1 MNRCITCC
9 GAILCCL
16 LAGSARADLSPGDA
30 GVDQAWLST
39 VRQEI
44 AETEYRVS
52 GQPGDDPQAPN
63 RAHGIRTFFRS
74 AGVEVVPRIAG
85 TADWWFGL
93 ELESVGRSGSAQPV
107 SATNRQVDG
116 NRVTYRFDGL
126 DEWYVNNA
134 SGLKHGFT
142 IERPPAATDDG
153 PWVELQLAVRGD
165 LSPRLSPDGLVVRFD
180 SPAGAPILHYGG
192 LYVHDD
198 YGRRLPA
205 HMAVSAGP
213 DRRWIA
219 LLVDDRQARYP
230 ITIDPL
236 LTAPSWTTFGGQ
248 ASAWLGASVGTA
260 GDVNGDGF
268 SDVIVGAP
276 AYDGGEPNEGVA
288 FVFHGSASGPSTVAD
303 WSREAD
309 QIGANYGVAVST
321 AGDVNG
327 DGFSDVIVGANL
339 YDTVPGFFVNNG
351 RVFVYVGSA
360 TGLPPGGTSW
370 SKTGAVDEQIGAT
383 VACAG
388 DVNGDGFSD
397 VLIGV
402 PTFESTGLQNNEGR
416 AMLYR
421 GSSSGL
427 GSTPTWNIESNK
439 GNAEFGRSLG
449 TAGDVNGDGYSDVIV
464 GAPGYANPQVG
475 EGRVFVYYGSGS
487 GLPTVWDWS
496 TESDQ
501 NDARLGEAVGP
512 AGDVNADGYSD
523 VIVGAPLFDNGHT
536 DEGLARVH
544 LGSASGLLGN
554 AVWSVEGEQDG
565 AQLGGS
571 VATAGDIDGDDFADV
586 LVGAPLFDNGET
598 DEGRA
603 TAYAGQPSGL
613 SSAPVW
619 STESDQNDARLGE
632 ALATAGDVNG
642 DGFSDVVI
650 GARLFDGSVTDEGR
664 ATVHIGSADGLGE
677 PRVLTDATEELFDAQ
692 FGLAVDAAGDVNG
705 DGFGDVIVG
714 APFYDGGFEDEGKAF
729 VYHGRSSG
737 LNMTAAWSATGGVNG
752 ALFGFAVSGA
762 GDFDGDGFDGVLIG
776 APGYSDS
783 FTNEGRAVAYD
794 GSIFG
799 VLGASAWSVEG
810 GQDSAALGH
819 SVDWAGDVNGDGFS
833 DVIIGAPQASNG
845 EASEGRAFVHHGS
858 ASGLMTG
865 AQWTGE
871 SDQIAANYGVSVA
884 GAGDVDGDGFS
895 DVIVGADLYDSVP
908 GLTVDTG
915 RANVYLGSSA
925 GLPAAGAS
933 WWWAGG
939 PDERAAAAVGSAGD
953 VNGDGYADV
962 IVGSPRYTNG
972 SFHNEEGRAL
982 VFHGSATG
990 VSSPASWE
998 IESNLGNARYGASVG
1013 TAGDVNGD
1021 GYADTIVGAP
1031 GYEFG
1036 EGRAFVYHG
1045 SGAGLSMT
1053 EAWFAD
1059 IDVNSAALGTAVASA
1074 GDVNA
1079 DGYADVVLGIPFLNS
1094 DADQQ
1099 GSIGLALGNDTGG
1112 LSLVPRQRRADDSA
1126 PIAQLGAGD
1135 DPSAFRLAAIGR
1147 TPFGRGRIRL
1157 QSEVKALG
1165 TIFDLTG
1172 TVSATSWTDSGLPGA
1187 ALNEAIAGAADT
1199 VHHWRVRAA
1208 FDPVTTPLAPAGRWL
1223 TVPRNGWQEADLR
1236 LPAAPAGRVPDDHA
1250 VAGTPLLLDRAG
1262 GGQLALSWDDSCK
1275 ASDTDFAIYEGPLG
1289 TFTDHE
1295 SLVCSTGG
1303 ATTLPVTP
1311 SSGDRYYLVV
1321 PTNGSREGSYGVD
1334 AVGTPRSPSTI
1345 NACLPQLVA
1354 ACP

>member
-1 MNRCITCC
+1 MYQRITGC
-9 GAILCCL
+9 GVVVCCL
-16 LAGSARADLSPGDA
+16 LAGSVRADLPPGEA

-39 VRQEI
+39 VQQEI
-44 AETEYRVS
+44 TDSEYRVS

-63 RAHGIRTFFRS
+63 RAHGFRTFFRS
-74 AGVEVVPRIAG
+74 GEIEVLPRRAETG
-85 TADWWFGL
+85 LWRFGL
-93 ELESVGRSGSAQPV
+93 GLESFGRSGSAQPV
-107 SATNRQVDG
+107 GAADRQIDG
-116 NRVTYRFDGL
+116 NRVTFRFAGI
-126 DEWYVNNA
+126 DEWYVNDA
-134 SGLKHGFT
+134 RGLKHGFT
-142 IERPPAATDDG
+142 IEHRPQAPDDG
-153 PWVELQLAVRGD
+153 PWVELQLRMRGD
-165 LSPRLSPDGLVVRFD
+165 LSPRLSPDGLAIGFD
-180 SPAGAPILHYGG
+180 SPSGEPVLHYGG

-198 YGRRLPA
+198 EGRQLPA
-205 HMAVSAGP
+205 RMTISAGAN
-213 DRRWIA
+213 RRRIT
-219 LLVDDRQARYP
+219 LQVDDRRARYP

-236 LTAPSWTTFGGQ
+236 LTAPSWTTLGGQ

-288 FVFHGSASGPSTVAD
+288 FVYHGSASGPSTVAD

-309 QIGANYGVAVST
+309 QVGANYGVAVAT

-327 DGFSDVIVGANL
+327 DGFSDVIVSANL
-339 YDTVPGFFVNNG
+339 YDVAPGFFINNG
-351 RVFVYVGSA
+351 RVFVYLGSA
-360 TGLPPGGTSW
+360 SGLPPAGTSW
-370 SKTGAVDEQIGAT
+370 SKTGAVDEQIGAS

-402 PTFESTGLQNNEGR
+402 PTYESTGLQTNEGR

-427 GSTPTWNIESNK
+427 EATPTWDVESNK

-449 TAGDVNGDGYSDVIV
+449 TAGDVNGDGFSDVIV

-496 TESDQ
+496 TEIDQ
-501 NDARLGEAVGP
+501 NDARLGEAVGT

-523 VIVGAPLFDNGHT
+523 VIVGAPLFDNGHSE
-536 DEGLARVH
+536 EGLAQLH
-544 LGSASGLLGN
+544 LGSSSGLLAN
-554 AVWSVEGEQDG
+554 AAWSVEGEQDG
-565 AQLGGS
+565 AQMGGS
-571 VATAGDIDGDDFADV
+571 VATAGDVDGDDFADV
-586 LVGAPLFDNGET
+586 IVGAPLFDNGHT

-603 TAYAGQPSGL
+603 TAYTGQPSGL
-613 SSAPVW
+613 SSTPVW
-619 STESDQNDARLGE
+619 SAESDQNDARLGE

-650 GARLFDGSVTDEGR
+650 GTRLFDGSLTDEGR
-664 ATVHIGSADGLGE
+664 ATIHIGAADGLGE
-677 PRVLTDATEELFDAQ
+677 LTVLTDATEELFGAQ
-692 FGLAVDAAGDVNG
+692 FGVAVDAAGDVNG

-714 APFYDGGFEDEGKAF
+714 APFYDGGFQDEGKAF
-729 VYHGRSSG
+729 VYHGTDGG
-737 LNMTAAWSATGGVNG
+737 LRMTAAWSATGGVDD

-762 GDFDGDGFDGVLIG
+762 GDFDGDGFDGVLVG
-776 APGYSDS
+776 APGYTDA
-783 FTNEGRAVAYD
+783 FTSEGRAVAYD
-794 GSIFG
+794 GSLFG
-799 VLGASAWSVEG
+799 LLGAAVWSVEG
-810 GQDSAALGH
+810 GQASAALGH

-833 DVIIGAPQASNG
+833 DVIIGAPQSSNG

-858 ASGLMTG
+858 PSGLTAG

-871 SDQIAANYGVSVA
+871 GNQVSANYGVSVA
-884 GAGDVDGDGFS
+884 GAGDVNGDGFS

-908 GLTVDTG
+908 GLTADNG
-915 RANVYLGSSA
+915 RANVYLGSPT
-925 GLPAAGAS
+925 GLPAAGVN

-939 PDERAAAAVGSAGD
+939 PDEQAASSVATAGD

-962 IVGSPRYTNG
+962 IVGSQRYTNG
-972 SFHNEEGRAL
+972 TFHNEEGRSL
-982 VFHGSATG
+982 VFHGSSVG

-998 IESNLGNARYGASVG
+998 IESNQGNANYGASVG

-1021 GYADTIVGAP
+1021 GYADAIVGAP
-1031 GYEFG
+1031 GYSG

-1045 SGAGLSMT
+1045 SGAGLSTT
-1053 EAWFAD
+1053 EAWFAN
-1059 IDVNSAALGTAVASA
+1059 INAINATLGVAVASA

-1079 DGYADVVLGIPFLNS
+1079 DGYADVVVGIPFLGG
-1094 DADQQ
+1094 DTDQQ

-1135 DPSAFRLAAIGR
+1135 DPSGFRLAAIGR
-1147 TPFGRGRIRL
+1147 TPFGRGRVKL
-1157 QSEVKALG
+1157 ESEVKVLG
-1165 TIFDLTG
+1165 TAFDLIG
-1172 TVSATSWTDSGLPGA
+1172 IQSATSWSDSGLPGT
-1187 ALNEAIAGAADT
+1187 ALNEPATGAADT

-1208 FDPVTTPLAPAGRWL
+1208 FDPVTTPLATAGRWL

-1236 LPAAPAGRVPDDHA
+1236 LPAAPAGRVPDGQA
-1250 VAGTPLLLDRAG
+1250 VAGAPLLLDRAG
-1262 GGQLALSWDDSCK
+1262 GGQLQLSWDDSCRT
-1275 ASDTDFAIYEGPLG
+1275 SDTDFAIYEGPIG

-1295 SLVCSTGG
+1295 RVVCSTGG
-1303 ATTLPVTP
+1303 ATTLPINP

-1321 PTNGSREGSYGVD
+1321 PTNSSREGSYGTD
-1334 AVGTPRSPSTI
+1334 SAGTPRSPSTI
-1345 NACLPQLVA
+1345 NPCLAQLVA

>member
-1 MNRCITCC
+1 MYRCIISC
-9 GAILCCL
+9 GVFLCCL
-16 LAGSARADLSPGDA
+16 LASSARADLPPGDA

-44 AETEYRVS
+44 TAAEYRVS
-52 GQPGDDPQAPN
+52 GQSGDDPQAPN
-63 RAHGIRTFFRS
+63 RAHGFRTYFRS
-74 AGVEVVPRIAG
+74 GGIEVVPRIEG
-85 TADWWFGL
+85 TDDWRFGL
-93 ELESVGRSGSAQPV
+93 ELVSVGRSGSAKTV
-107 SATNRQVDG
+107 GANLRHVDG
-116 NRVTYRFDGL
+116 DRVTYRFDGI
-126 DEWYVNNA
+126 DEWYVNDA
-134 SGLKHGFT
+134 RGLEHGFT
-142 IERPPAATDDG
+142 IEHPPAATDDG
-153 PWVELQLAVRGD
+153 PWVELQLSVSGD
-165 LSPRLSPDGLVVRFD
+165 LSPRLSPDGMAVRFD
-180 SPAGAPILHYGG
+180 SPRGEPILHYGG
-192 LYVHDD
+192 LHVHDD
-198 YGRRLPA
+198 DGRELPA
-205 HMAVSAGP
+205 QMRVSSGP
-213 DRRWIA
+213 DRRSIG

-236 LTAPSWTTFGGQ
+236 LTAPSWTTLGGQ

-276 AYDGGEPNEGVA
+276 AFDGGEPNEGVT
-288 FVFHGSASGPSTVAD
+288 FVYHGSASGPSTVAD

-327 DGFSDVIVGANL
+327 DGYSDVIVGADL
-339 YDTVPGFFVNNG
+339 YDVAPGFFNNNG
-351 RVFVYVGSA
+351 RVFGYYGSA

-370 SKTGAVDEQIGAT
+370 SKTGAVDEQFGAA

-402 PTFESTGLQNNEGR
+402 PTFESTGLQSNEGR

-421 GSSSGL
+421 GSNTGL
-427 GSTPTWNIESNK
+427 GSTPTWNVESNK

-475 EGRVFVYYGSGS
+475 EGRAFVYHGSGS

-501 NDARLGEAVGP
+501 NDARLGEAVGT

-544 LGSASGLLGN
+544 FGSASGLLGN

-565 AQLGGS
+565 AQLGDS

-586 LVGAPLFDNGET
+586 MVGWPLFDNGET

-603 TAYAGQPSGL
+603 TVYTGQPSGL

-619 STESDQNDARLGE
+619 SAEGDQNDARLGE

-650 GARLFDGSVTDEGR
+650 GTRLYDGSLTDEGR
-664 ATVHIGSADGLGE
+664 ATIHIGSADGLGE
-677 PRVLTDATEELFDAQ
+677 LTVLTDATEELFGARY
-692 FGLAVDAAGDVNG
+692 GLAVDAAGDVNG

-714 APFYDGGFEDEGKAF
+714 APYYDGGFQDEGKAF

-737 LNMTAAWSATGGVNG
+737 LNMTAAWSATGGVDD

-762 GDFDGDGFDGVLIG
+762 GDFDGDGFDGVLVG
-776 APGYSDS
+776 APGYTDS

-794 GSIFG
+794 GSLFG
-799 VLGASAWSVEG
+799 VLGTPVWSVEG
-810 GQDSAALGH
+810 GQDSASLGH

-833 DVIIGAPQASNG
+833 DVIVGAPQASNG
-845 EASEGRAFVHHGS
+845 EAFEGRAFVHHGS
-858 ASGLMTG
+858 ASGLSAG
-865 AQWTGE
+865 ALWTGE
-871 SDQIAANYGVSVA
+871 GNQVVANYGVSVA
-884 GAGDVDGDGFS
+884 GAGDVNGDGFS

-908 GLTVDTG
+908 GLTVDNG
-915 RANVYLGSSA
+915 RANVYLGSA
-925 GLPAAGAS
+925 TGLPAAGVN

-939 PDERAAAAVGSAGD
+939 TDERAAAAVGSAGD
-953 VNGDGYADV
+953 VNRDGYADV

-972 SFHNEEGRAL
+972 SFQNEEGRAL
-982 VFHGSATG
+982 VFHGSAAG

-998 IESNLGNARYGASVG
+998 IESNRANAHYGASVG

-1031 GYEFG
+1031 GYEFA

-1045 SGAGLSMT
+1045 SGTGLSTT

-1059 IDVNSAALGTAVASA
+1059 IDVSGAALGTSVASA

-1079 DGYADVVLGIPFLNS
+1079 DGYGDVVVGIPFLGD
-1094 DADQQ
+1094 DADLLS
-1099 GSIGLALGNDTGG
+1099 SIGLALGNDTGG
-1112 LSLVPRQRRADDSA
+1112 LSLVPQQRRADDSA

-1135 DPSAFRLAAIGR
+1135 DPSGFRLAAIGR
-1147 TPFGRGRIRL
+1147 TPFGRGRVRME
-1157 QSEVKALG
+1157 SEVKVLG
-1165 TIFDLTG
+1165 TSFDLTG
-1172 TVSATSWTDSGLPGA
+1172 TQIATPWTDSGLAGT
-1187 ALNEAIAGAADT
+1187 ALNEPVTGAADT

-1223 TVPRNGWQEADLR
+1223 TVPRNGREEADLR
-1236 LPAAPAGRVPDDHA
+1236 LPAAPAGRVPDDNA

-1262 GGQLALSWDDSCK
+1262 GGQLELSWDDSCT

-1295 SLVCSTGG
+1295 QLVCSTGG

-1321 PTNGSREGSYGVD
+1321 PTNGSREGSYGAD
-1334 AVGTPRSPSTI
+1334 SAGTPRSPSTI
-1345 NACLPQLVA
+1345 NPCLTQLVA